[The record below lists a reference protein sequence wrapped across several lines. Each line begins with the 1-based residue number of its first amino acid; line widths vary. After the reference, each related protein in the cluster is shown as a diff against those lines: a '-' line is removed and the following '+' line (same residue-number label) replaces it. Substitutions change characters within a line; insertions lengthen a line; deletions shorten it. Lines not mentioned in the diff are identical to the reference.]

1 MNEVV
6 IDIMSWLGILAIA
19 YTFGKIISLV
29 KLPSILGWL
38 IAGMVFGP
46 YMVGL
51 VSSITI
57 NETWYLVIEKTA
69 ECLAGVMIGSEMI
82 VSKLRKYGKSI
93 IVTTLF
99 QSIGTFFVVSV
110 VFLCVF
116 AITKTPLYLAPIF
129 GGIALAT
136 APAPALSIVK
146 QYRTKGP
153 ITDTLLPMAALDD
166 IVGIIIFFTV
176 ITIVSITKGGGE
188 GISIWK
194 TVCSIVLPIVIGS
207 IIGFLGGLIARKTS
221 KKWSL
226 LLSMIVPMLI
236 AAACGIVID
245 LFLFG
250 SWMFN
255 YLLAGMCVSALMSN
269 MVGEEKLQS
278 FLHSFDPVLS
288 ICLIVVIVNLGMPLN
303 YKTIAGAG
311 LFTLVYIV
319 ARAFGKY
326 GGAYLGSSVSKAPTT
341 VKKYLGF
348 TLLPHSGVSLVFT
361 GIAVTTLSGFD
372 PDSAQILQG
381 TIASAA
387 IINEIIAVI
396 LARQGFKWGGELP
409 IDKKNTEV
417 KVR

>member
-1 MNEVV
+1 
-6 IDIMSWLGILAIA
+6 MSWLGILAIA

-57 NETWYLVIEKTA
+57 NETWYLVIEKTV